1 MRSHHRRSQQ
11 SRSARRRHAVA
22 LIVVFAI
29 VAVFGV
35 RLFDFQ
41 VVRAAELNK
50 ASASKQT
57 AETTVWGT
65 RGSIVDANGVVLA
78 DSVERWDITA
88 SPKDVVV
95 DGFTRSKKAKDG
107 TVTKEHVSVMEA
119 LGEIAEITGSDTN
132 ELYDALSK
140 DPTSNFAYLVKGVK
154 LDVFNKVKALNI
166 PWVWD
171 KPHPARTYPN
181 GAVAGNLVGFLGTDG
196 PLAGLE
202 RSYDSCLQGTDG
214 SQTYEVSRD
223 GVRMPGSTIT
233 TKQAVDGGTLKLT
246 IDSDL
251 QYFAQQ
257 TIAAQAQAMGAQWAT
272 AAVVDTRTGKLLVA
286 ADYPSIDP
294 NDLNSVPAESSGS
307 RFFTAPY
314 EPGSIMKP
322 ATVASLIDAGVLQIT
337 DKYTVPGWYTNG
349 LPAGSKIGDVFA
361 HGDMHWTVAGII
373 EQSSNV
379 GVSMISEKL
388 PLAQRTA
395 YLKKFGFGTKTG
407 VGFLGE
413 ESGTVQN
420 PVGLDAISNKA
431 QQFGQAISVTS
442 AQMASLYQTLG
453 NNGVTVPLSLVEG
466 CQHPDATVT
475 DVPSTTPT
483 RVVSDYAAQQTLLA
497 METVA
502 SKGPLS
508 KTIGIPGY
516 RVAAKSGTAQVGG
529 ADGKYGSDRIVSVAG
544 ILKVDDPNYAVIVT
558 LGLPTKIKTS
568 AAAAPAFAAIMKQVI
583 KTYRVQPS
591 TTATPDTPTEW

>member
-1 MRSHHRRSQQ
+1 M
-11 SRSARRRHAVA
+11 
-22 LIVVFAI
+22 IFAI
-29 VAVFGV
+29 VAVFAV
-35 RLFDFQ
+35 RLVDFQ

-50 ASASKQT
+50 AAASKQT
-57 AETTVWGT
+57 GVTKLWGT

-95 DGFTRSKKAKDG
+95 DGFTRYSKDDDG
-107 TVTKEHVSVMEA
+107 KTVSEHVSVLDA
-119 LGEIAEITGSDTN
+119 LGEIAKITGDDATT
-132 ELYDALSK
+132 LYQRLSE
-140 DPTSNFAYLVKGVK
+140 DPTSNFTYLVKGVK
-154 LDVFNKVKALNI
+154 LEVFNKVKALDI
-166 PWVWD
+166 PWVFD
-171 KPHPARTYPN
+171 EPHPARTYPN

-196 PLAGLE
+196 ALAGLE
-202 RSYDSCLQGTDG
+202 KQYDTSCLTGIDGT
-214 SQTYEVSRD
+214 QTYEMSRD
-223 GVRMPGSTIT
+223 GVRMPGSTVT
-233 TKQAVDGGTLKLT
+233 TKESQDGGTLKLT

-257 TIAAQAQAMGAQWAT
+257 TIAAQAQAIGAQWAT
-272 AAVVDTRTGKLLVA
+272 AAVVRVKDGHLLAA

-349 LPAGSKIGDVFA
+349 LPAGSKIGDAFA
-361 HGDMHWTVAGII
+361 HGDMRWTVAGII
-373 EQSSNV
+373 ENSSNV
-379 GVSMISEKL
+379 GISMISEKL
-388 PLAQRTA
+388 SLQKRTD
-395 YLKKFGFGTKTG
+395 YLKAFGFGTKTG

-413 ESGTVQN
+413 ESGTVQDPN
-420 PVGLDAISNKA
+420 GLDAISNKA

-442 AQMASLYQTLG
+442 AQMASLYQTIA
-453 NNGVTVPLSLVEG
+453 NNGVRVPLTLVEG
-466 CQHPDATVT
+466 CQHADGTVTEVPDA
-475 DVPSTTPT
+475 TPT
-483 RVVSDYAAQQTLLA
+483 RVVSDYAAQQTMLA

-502 SKGPLS
+502 SKGAIS
-508 KTIGIPGY
+508 KTVSIPGY
-516 RVAAKSGTAQVGG
+516 RIAAKTGTAQVGG

-544 ILKVDDPNYAVIVT
+544 ALKVDDPEYAVIVT
-558 LGLPTKIKTS
+558 FGLPTKIKNS